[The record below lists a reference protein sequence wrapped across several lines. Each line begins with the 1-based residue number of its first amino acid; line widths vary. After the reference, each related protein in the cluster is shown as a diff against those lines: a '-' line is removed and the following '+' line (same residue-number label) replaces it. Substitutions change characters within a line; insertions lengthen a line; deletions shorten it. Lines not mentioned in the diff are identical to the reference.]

1 MAKEKEI
8 SQEVKRVNVEASAK
22 HEVKP
27 EVQVKVVQKGIEV
40 KVPAGHYEVAA
51 LDENGNEKPNSS
63 FFVKEKTFYKAFNN
77 PNKFVIKKKAQ

>member
-8 SQEVKRVNVEASAK
+8 SQEVKSVNVEASAK

-27 EVQVKVVQKGIEV
+27 DVHVKVVQKGIERPL
-40 KVPAGHYEVAA
+40 KAGYYRIRA
-51 LDENGNEKPNSS
+51 LDENGNERGSEMDVS
-63 FFVKEKTFYKAFNN
+63 EKTFYKAFNN